1 MYSVKTGFKFL
12 KEEEEEEEI
21 LGSDDDEQEAPQDYC
36 KGGYHAVKIGD
47 LYHNRYHVIRYYLC
61 LFTFVF
67 SYIKMY

>member
-1 MYSVKTGFKFL
+1 MGGQVDKSKWILYSGKTSFKFL

-47 LYHNRYHVIRYYLC
+47 LYHNRYHVIRY
-61 LFTFVF
+61 
-67 SYIKMY
+67 